1 VVDEDVFDRRLE
13 RLEQAIVDL
22 RSIAALDRARFVA
35 DRALQAQAERW
46 TQVAVEACVDLAH
59 HLIADR
65 GWSTPSTYRDAFR
78 ILGEH
83 SVIAADAVARMAGWA
98 GLRNILVHLY
108 LDVDHARLHEVLVS
122 ELDDLVEY
130 AAALAAQLKPEPP

>member
-1 VVDEDVFDRRLE
+1 MVDEDVFDRRLE
-13 RLEQAIVDL
+13 RLEQAIADL
-22 RSIAALDRARFVA
+22 RSIATVDRPRFVG
-35 DRALQAQAERW
+35 DRALHAQAERW
-46 TQVAVEACVDLAH
+46 TQVAVEACIDLAH

-78 ILGEH
+78 ILSEH
-83 SVIAADAVARMAGWA
+83 GVIEPSAVGRMAGWA

-108 LDVDHARLHEVLVS
+108 LDVDHERLHDVLAS

-130 AAALAAQLKPEPP
+130 AAALVAQLKPGPP

>member
-1 VVDEDVFDRRLE
+1 MVDADVFDRRLE
-13 RLEQAIVDL
+13 RLEQAVTDL
-22 RSIAALDRARFVA
+22 RQVASNDLARFVG

-59 HLIADR
+59 HVIADH
-65 GWSTPSTYRDAFR
+65 GWATPATYRDAFR
-78 ILGEH
+78 ILGDH
-83 SVIAADAVARMAGWA
+83 GVIEPALAVRMAGWA

-108 LDVDHARLHEVLVS
+108 LDVDHARLHEVLTT

-130 AAALAAQLKPEPP
+130 ARSLSASVP